1 MEAAQLPLTVGR
13 ARRWFDHA
21 ALVAVGG
28 AILLLVAM
36 ASGLTAGFRPLV
48 VRSGSMEPAIHT
60 GDVVLSRVTSPQEIE
75 VGDVVT
81 FRDPTRD
88 DALITHRVIG
98 MEREGGSF
106 AFVTRGDANTGIERW
121 NVAAGGTVGRV
132 SLRIP
137 RLGYVASWL
146 GIPAV
151 RLSVLLLAA
160 ALLTFDLLRRI
171 WAR

>member
-1 MEAAQLPLTVGR
+1 MEAARLPMTVGR

-21 ALVAVGG
+21 ALVAVGA
-28 AILLLVAM
+28 AILLLATLATTLVM
-36 ASGLTAGFRPLV
+36 GFRPLI

-60 GDVVLSRVTSPQEIE
+60 GDVVLSRVMAPQAIE

-121 NVAAGGTVGRV
+121 TVPDEGTVGMV
-132 SLRIP
+132 GLRIP

-151 RLSVLLLAA
+151 RLGVLLSAA
-160 ALLTFDLLRRI
+160 VLLTFDVLRRI